1 MQYHQVLLKNQN
13 YVIRILVELALNAPK
28 RTEQSVA
35 SVLTIILAILTS
47 HVDLNASSILIVK
60 NIRVVQRVDV

>member
-13 YVIRILVELALNAPK
+13 YVIRILVELALNALK